1 MVMNASMVPLRLATM
16 AIAVVAAALPAT
28 AAAQSPTMGKGSPGC
43 DTVVS
48 RTTAAALSGRRIR
61 SVTVKSAAPAILPG
75 SAGRAV
81 SHLHRTTR
89 PATILRDFPIA
100 AGDTVDT
107 LVVGESMRRLR
118 QRPYLAS
125 AELAGVS
132 CGSSDEVDVTIFTSD
147 KWSLNPSFAAQA
159 NSSYGGVEERNLLGT
174 GRAGSLSLAT
184 REGRVGG
191 ALGYTDPFLLN
202 LPLYLR
208 IRLAEYGDGNEVR
221 ARIRNADQSV
231 GDVWRYSVAIAR
243 YRRDTRKEEAFGGDS
258 VLIAQAFHREGAFLI
273 VGHRIGAV
281 GSSAN
286 SILFGFDFERASLN
300 APDNSL
306 TVGPKLVERRYH
318 GPTIG
323 LARRAAVF
331 DTVSWLAERQL
342 LVDVPLGVEMEGLL
356 SGGREDVSRSAAA
369 FGSLWL
375 GRMWLPREESLASI
389 DFWSSGYRIG
399 HRNNFDAASSRALM
413 SYYTRHGGTLYTV
426 HVAAEKLVN
435 PDPDVRA
442 LETYDPTLSLIP
454 SVYRLS
460 ENAAATEF
468 ERATHVHSPIRA
480 FNIDAA
486 VFTAASYRTAS
497 ALSQHDHFGVAAIG
511 AGLRLIPG
519 SQGSGSL
526 RLDVLYPV
534 FKSPQTRRGITFAAS
549 ITPWLQSNRQRED
562 PRIR

>member
-1 MVMNASMVPLRLATM
+1 MTASIVLLRLAT
-16 AIAVVAAALPAT
+16 IATAVLAVASPAT
-28 AAAQSPTMGKGSPGC
+28 SAAQLPTVSNSAPRC

-48 RTTAAALSGRRIR
+48 RTTAAALSGMRIH

-75 SAGRAV
+75 AAGRAV

-89 PATILRDFPIA
+89 VATILRDFPIA

-118 QRPYLAS
+118 QRPYLAN

-132 CGSSDEVDVTIFTSD
+132 CGSNGEVDVTIVTTD

-159 NSSYGGVEERNLLGT
+159 NSSYGGVEERNLFGT

-208 IRLAEYGDGNEVR
+208 MRLAEYGDGDEVR

-231 GDVWRYSVAIAR
+231 SDVWRYSFAIAR
-243 YRRDTRKEEAFGGDS
+243 YRRDTQKAEAFGGAS
-258 VLIAQAFHREGAFLI
+258 VLVAQAFHREGAFLI
-273 VGHRIGAV
+273 VGHRIGEV

-369 FGSLWL
+369 FGSLWV
-375 GRMWLPREESLASI
+375 GRMWVPREESLASL

-399 HRNNFDAASSRALM
+399 HRSNYDAASSRALM
-413 SYYTRHGGTLYTV
+413 SYYTRRGGALYTV
-426 HVAAEKLVN
+426 HFAAEKLVN

-460 ENAAATEF
+460 ENAAAAEF
-468 ERATHVHSPIRA
+468 ERATHLHSPIRA
-480 FNIDAA
+480 FNVDAA
-486 VFTAASYRTAS
+486 IFTAASYRTAS
-497 ALSQHDHFGVAAIG
+497 ALSQHDHFGVAAVG

-526 RLDVLYPV
+526 RLDVLYP
-534 FKSPQTRRGITFAAS
+534 
-549 ITPWLQSNRQRED
+549 
-562 PRIR
+562 